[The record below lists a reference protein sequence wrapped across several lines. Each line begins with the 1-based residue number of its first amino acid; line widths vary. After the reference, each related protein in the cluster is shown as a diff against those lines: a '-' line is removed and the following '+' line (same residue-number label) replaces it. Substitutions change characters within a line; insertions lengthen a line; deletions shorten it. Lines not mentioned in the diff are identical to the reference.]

1 MPEWHWD
8 VEQGSDA
15 WLELRRG
22 RITASDM
29 HRLVTPAGKRRTG
42 ETPRQYALEL
52 AAQRVCGWVEPGAQS
67 ATLERGHRD
76 EILARELYRERVA
89 DVKECGVVVSDA
101 GIGYSPDGVI
111 MRGGEAAGVIEVK
124 SRVPRLHLE
133 VVCEGQ
139 PDPDHVV
146 QLQTALLV
154 TGLPL
159 VHYLSYCGG
168 MPMAVISV
176 RRDEELIAAIQ
187 EAAAACESHVRE
199 LVASYEHGLTQLVS
213 FPTERIVEQEMFV

>member
-29 HRLVTPAGKRRTG
+29 HRLVTPAGKLCTG
-42 ETPRQYALEL
+42 SKPHNYALEL
-52 AAQRVCGWVEPGAQS
+52 AAERVCGWTDPGASS

-89 DVKECGVVVSDA
+89 DVRECGFVVSD

-168 MPMAVISV
+168 MPMAVVPV

-187 EAAAACESHVRE
+187 EAAAACEHHVRE
-199 LVASYEHGLTQLVS
+199 LVAAYEHGLLHLVN